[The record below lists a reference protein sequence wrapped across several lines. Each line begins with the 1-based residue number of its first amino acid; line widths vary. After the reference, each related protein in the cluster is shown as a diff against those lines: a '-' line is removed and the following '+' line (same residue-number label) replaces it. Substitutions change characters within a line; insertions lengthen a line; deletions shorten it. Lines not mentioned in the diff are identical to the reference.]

1 MFFDT
6 GDLKYEDVRLM
17 LHHTC
22 DSDPSRNHLPVYY
35 FRICGADGR
44 TVGWCDFRIGHSD
57 YTYYAGNI
65 GYQVEEAYRGHH
77 YAGKAIIILLE
88 LARRHGFSHLYV
100 SCATDNIASRK
111 SCEYAGGSLA
121 EIVRPPK
128 GLGLDEERVICVY
141 DFDVTCQPFRRSER
155 LYQ

>member
-1 MFFDT
+1 MFLDT
-6 GDLKYEDVRLM
+6 SDLKYEDVRLM

-65 GYQVEEAYRGHH
+65 GYQVEEAFRGHH

-88 LARRHGFSHLYV
+88 LAIL
-100 SCATDNIASRK
+100 RK
-111 SCEYAGGSLA
+111 DL
-121 EIVRPPK
+121 
-128 GLGLDEERVICVY
+128 EEQELFQLRCPLLQHEEV
-141 DFDVTCQPFRRSER
+141 P
-155 LYQ
+155 